1 MPELEEICENIRT
14 HSATLAKSAG
24 DQGSDKPSPIDE
36 PVRSIVLR
44 GSEII
49 RGAADLGMSE
59 NPTALGILSRQLLEL
74 FISLHWVTSAP
85 ERAERYTE
93 FASNELDRL
102 AQMAMKDGLLS
113 VRSREDGADVTDTF
127 LSGRSRPK
135 KGVSIEQ
142 QARESGVFHLY
153 QVFYR
158 FMSLD
163 THGKSETV
171 TDPVERSQL
180 TLVHLQSVGAISQ
193 VLGHAAILWLRH
205 RQRPTNGKICEIWGS
220 VANSDDKVKTAVAF
234 PCRLRFTARPRG
246 LAAL

>member
-1 MPELEEICENIRT
+1 MPELEKICANLRT
-14 HSATLAKSAG
+14 HAAMLAQSAEDKW
-24 DQGSDKPSPIDE
+24 SDKPSPVDK
-36 PVRSIVLR
+36 PVRSILLR

-93 FASNELDRL
+93 FSLNELDRL

-113 VRSREDGADVTDTF
+113 VKSKADGVDVTDTF
-127 LSGRSRPK
+127 LSERSRPK

-142 QARESGVFHLY
+142 QARESGVFHMY

-171 TDPVERSQL
+171 TETAERSEL
-180 TLVHLQSVGAISQ
+180 TLVHLQTVGAISQ
-193 VLGHAAILWLRH
+193 VLGHASILWLLH
-205 RQRPTNGKICEIWGS
+205 RQRPTNEKIRELLGL
-220 VANSDDKVKTAVAF
+220 NSEFA
-234 PCRLRFTARPRG
+234 
-246 LAAL
+246 

>member
-1 MPELEEICENIRT
+1 MPELEKICASLRT
-14 HSATLAKSAG
+14 HSAMLAQSAE
-24 DQGSDKPSPIDE
+24 DQWSDKPSSVDK
-36 PVRSIVLR
+36 PVRSILLR

-59 NPTALGILSRQLLEL
+59 NPTASGILSRQLLEL

-93 FASNELDRL
+93 FALNELDRL

-113 VRSREDGADVTDTF
+113 VKSKSSGADVTDSF
-127 LSGRSRPK
+127 LSERSRPK

-142 QARESGVFHLY
+142 QARESGIFHMY

-171 TDPVERSQL
+171 TDTAERLQL
-180 TLVHLQSVGAISQ
+180 TLVHLQTVGAISQ
-193 VLGHAAILWLRH
+193 VLGHAAILWLLH
-205 RQRPTNGKICEIWGS
+205 RQRPTNEKIRELVGL
-220 VANSDDKVKTAVAF
+220 NSEFA
-234 PCRLRFTARPRG
+234 
-246 LAAL
+246 

>member
-1 MPELEEICENIRT
+1 VPELEKICASLRT
-14 HSATLAKSAG
+14 HSAMLAQSAE
-24 DQGSDKPSPIDE
+24 DQWSDKPSSVDK
-36 PVRSIVLR
+36 PVRSILLR

-59 NPTALGILSRQLLEL
+59 NPTASGILSRQLLEL

-93 FASNELDRL
+93 FALNELDRL

-113 VRSREDGADVTDTF
+113 VKSKSSGADVTDSF
-127 LSGRSRPK
+127 LSERSRPK

-142 QARESGVFHLY
+142 QARESGIFHMY

-171 TDPVERSQL
+171 TDTAERLQL
-180 TLVHLQSVGAISQ
+180 TLVHLQTVGAISQ
-193 VLGHAAILWLRH
+193 VLGHAAILWLLH
-205 RQRPTNGKICEIWGS
+205 RQRPTNEKIRELVGL
-220 VANSDDKVKTAVAF
+220 NSEFA
-234 PCRLRFTARPRG
+234 
-246 LAAL
+246 

>member
-1 MPELEEICENIRT
+1 MPELNEICANLKT
-14 HSATLAKSAG
+14 HSAMLAQSSEN
-24 DQGSDKPSPIDE
+24 QWSDDHSPVDK
-36 PVRSIVLR
+36 PVRSILIR

-49 RGAADLGMSE
+49 RGAADLGISE
-59 NPTALGILSRQLLEL
+59 NPTSLGILSRQLLEL

-93 FASNELDRL
+93 FSLNELDRL

-113 VRSREDGADVTDTF
+113 VKSKADGADVTDDL
-127 LSGRSRPK
+127 LSERSRPK

-142 QARESGVFHLY
+142 QARESGILHMY

-171 TDPVERSQL
+171 TDTVERSEL
-180 TLVHLQSVGAISQ
+180 TLVRLQTVGAISQ
-193 VLGHAAILWLRH
+193 VFGHAAILWLLH
-205 RQRPTNGKICEIWGS
+205 RKRPTNEKIRELLGL
-220 VANSDDKVKTAVAF
+220 NSKSA
-234 PCRLRFTARPRG
+234 
-246 LAAL
+246 

>member
-1 MPELEEICENIRT
+1 VPELEKICASLRT
-14 HSATLAKSAG
+14 HSAMLAQSAE
-24 DQGSDKPSPIDE
+24 DQWSDKPSSVDK
-36 PVRSIVLR
+36 PVRSILLR

-93 FASNELDRL
+93 FALNELDRL

-113 VRSREDGADVTDTF
+113 VKSKSSGADVTDSF
-127 LSGRSRPK
+127 LSERSRPK

-142 QARESGVFHLY
+142 QARESGIFHMY

-171 TDPVERSQL
+171 TDTAERLQL
-180 TLVHLQSVGAISQ
+180 TLVHLQTVGAISQ
-193 VLGHAAILWLRH
+193 VLGHAAILWLLH
-205 RQRPTNGKICEIWGS
+205 RQRPTNEKIRELVGL
-220 VANSDDKVKTAVAF
+220 NSEFA
-234 PCRLRFTARPRG
+234 
-246 LAAL
+246 